1 MGTRLNNS
9 ILFTENI
16 EKLVHITK
24 MTYIDAV
31 LHYCDE
37 NKLEPELA
45 GKMINGKLKQNI
57 QEEAEDLHLIASSA
71 KLPI

>member
-1 MGTRLNNS
+1 M
-9 ILFTENI
+9 
-16 EKLVHITK
+16 
-24 MTYIDAV
+24 
-31 LHYCDE
+31 
-37 NKLEPELA
+37 A